1 MLVGAMPAPDL
12 FGLVVEEEPEHIHQ
26 RLAWR
31 TFTGIQIPGVRQ
43 AQAVGDQ
50 LSVPASRLA
59 FR

>member
-1 MLVGAMPAPDL
+1 MPAPDL